1 MADLPS
7 YEHDR
12 LENRHRIVILER
24 VQSKEKA
31 RILVKRYIDEARTSP
46 PPDGND
52 IYPFSEDA
60 MEALYVRSDGK
71 PRDLLRKANAL
82 VLEGAEQNW
91 DIITGDRAEALL
103 DSFAVDDEDDF
114 PSTVGANWAVDRRS
128 WA

>member
-1 MADLPS
+1 
-7 YEHDR
+7 
-12 LENRHRIVILER
+12 
-24 VQSKEKA
+24 
-31 RILVKRYIDEARTSP
+31 
-46 PPDGND
+46 
-52 IYPFSEDA
+52 
-60 MEALYVRSDGK
+60 MEALYIRSDGK

-114 PSTVGANWAVDRRS
+114 PSTVGASWAVDRRS